1 MSFNDLFSKEAEIKK
16 AVKEAKN
23 KDTPSAEPKD
33 KEDPNDQQGKVA
45 D

>member
-16 AVKEAKN
+16 TVKEAKN
-23 KDTPSAEPKD
+23 KDTSTAESKD
-33 KEDPNDQQGKVA
+33 KETPKDQQGKIA